1 MIFYGYSLEDEFL
14 GLGFELGLLRIIVS
28 NMTFRA
34 RPI

>member
-14 GLGFELGLLRIIVS
+14 GLGFELGLLKIMVL
-28 NMTFRA
+28 NMTFKA